1 MMKVQI
7 FGNIYFSMQKSYI
20 FPNSFTTRPRNLHSF
35 SNQKSNK
42 HTLRLLSWKC
52 LMIPNYFFL
61 TKGVG
66 KHKEQLQSFELALK
80 DAGIQ
85 HCNLV
90 NVSSIVPPGCK
101 LISKDQGLKMLRPG
115 EITFVVQAKNA
126 TNEPHRLVASSI
138 GVAIPSNKNQYGY
151 LSEHHSF
158 GQNDDKAGD
167 YAEDLAATMLA
178 TTMGF
183 QFDPEIAW
191 DERKHLFKTSGMVIK
206 TANITQSATGEKN
219 GLWTTTVAAAVF
231 IPENSGKHIKPQK

>member
-1 MMKVQI
+1 
-7 FGNIYFSMQKSYI
+7 
-20 FPNSFTTRPRNLHSF
+20 
-35 SNQKSNK
+35 
-42 HTLRLLSWKC
+42 
-52 LMIPNYFFL
+52 MIPKYFFL

-66 KHKEQLQSFELALK
+66 KHREQLQSFELALR

-101 LISKDQGLKMLRPG
+101 LVSREQGLKMLQPG

-126 TNEPHRLVASSI
+126 TKEPHRLLASSI
-138 GVAIPSNKNQYGY
+138 GVAIPSGKNQYGY

-158 GQNDDKAGD
+158 GQTDEAAGE

-178 TTMGF
+178 TTMGI
-183 QFDPEIAW
+183 QFDPETAW
-191 DERKHLFKTSGMVIK
+191 DERKQLFKTSGMIIK
-206 TANITQSATGEKN
+206 TTNATQSATGDKN

-231 IPENSGKHIKPQK
+231 VSAKNGRLTKPSK